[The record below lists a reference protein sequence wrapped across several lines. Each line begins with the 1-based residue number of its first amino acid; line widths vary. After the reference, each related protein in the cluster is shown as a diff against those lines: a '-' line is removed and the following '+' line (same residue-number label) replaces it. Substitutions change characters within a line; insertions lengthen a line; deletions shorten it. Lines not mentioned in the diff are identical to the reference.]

1 MFMENEK
8 LTKKIKRVSKVIV
21 CAMAVYLLLNVLNL
35 LPDSG
40 SNTQII
46 MQAKEQPF
54 WKAALGLI
62 AIAVL
67 IASIIGAFVSAL
79 QVMYTLSRNRTPF
92 TNKAADYVRNLGI
105 YFIAIEI
112 SSTLFIYL
120 ADGRISLDLFW
131 LAGLIMYSFSLVFRY
146 GKDLQQQ
153 SDETL

>member
-1 MFMENEK
+1 MENEK

-21 CAMAVYLLLNVLNL
+21 CAMAVYMMLNVLNI

-40 SNTQII
+40 TNTQII

-62 AIAVL
+62 SIAVL
-67 IASIIGAFVSAL
+67 IASVIGAFVSAL

-92 TNKAADYVRNLGI
+92 TKKAADYVRNLGI

-112 SSTLFIYL
+112 FSTLFIYL
-120 ADGRISLDLFW
+120 ADNRISLDLFW